1 MTKIIGFSGRKQ
13 SGKNTSAHFVY
24 GLYLAGTGRFKDVGI
39 SNNGQIEVLKTD
51 NTLVIFEPQKYY
63 LGVGDIDPE
72 VMDAVNQL
80 SDTVKI
86 YSFAD
91 PLKSDICM
99 RILGLS
105 YEQCYGT
112 DEQKNATTHL
122 RWEDMPGVTCIP
134 DEQWISIYDSNYDD
148 NRINDTCQQL
158 GLHYHKSGFMSGRE
172 VMEYVG
178 THLFRRMV
186 NSCWANA
193 TLSTIKKESPA
204 VALIC
209 DTRFPN
215 EVDAVS
221 DNSGIVIRLTRDP
234 LQSQSDPERALDRD
248 RFDWSKFNYVID
260 NANMTIAEQADALYP
275 IILQEVTENANS

>member
-1 MTKIIGFSGRKQ
+1 MTRIIGFSGRKQ

-24 GLYLAGTGRFKDVGI
+24 GLYLAGTGRFKDIGL
-39 SNNGQIEVLKTD
+39 SNNGQIEVLKND
-51 NTLVIFEPQKYY
+51 DSLIVFEPQKYY
-63 LGVGDIDPE
+63 LGIGDIDPE
-72 VMDAVNQL
+72 VMDIVDKL

-91 PLKSDICM
+91 PLKYDICM
-99 RILGLS
+99 RVLGLS

-112 DEQKNATTHL
+112 DEQKNAPTHL
-122 RWEDMPGVTCIP
+122 LWQDMPGT
-134 DEQWISIYDSNYDD
+134 ISIYDSKTLYLKHDEGLTKEDFDSYGLTIHD
-148 NRINDTCQQL
+148 N
-158 GLHYHKSGFMSGRE
+158 GFMSGRE

-215 EVDAVS
+215 EVDAIS

-234 LQSQSDPERALDRD
+234 LQSQSDPECALDKD
-248 RFDWSKFNYVID
+248 RFDWNKFDHVLD
-260 NANMTIAEQADALYP
+260 NANMTIAEQVDALYP

>member
-112 DEQKNATTHL
+112 DEQKNAPTHL
-122 RWEDMPGVTCIP
+122 RWEDMPGIISVYESKTLYLKH
-134 DEQWISIYDSNYDD
+134 DECLTKEDFDEYGLTIHD
-148 NRINDTCQQL
+148 N
-158 GLHYHKSGFMSGRE
+158 GFMSGRE

-178 THLFRRMV
+178 THLFRRIM
-186 NSCWANA
+186 NSCWASA

-260 NANMTIAEQADALYP
+260 NANMTIAEQVDALYP
-275 IILQEVTENANS
+275 IILAEAQKHECV

>member
-13 SGKNTSAHFVY
+13 SGKNTSAHFIY

-39 SNNGQIEVLKTD
+39 SNNGQIEVLKND
-51 NTLVIFEPQKYY
+51 NTIVIFEPQKYY
-63 LGVGDIDPE
+63 LGIGYIDSE

-80 SDTVKI
+80 SNTVKI

-99 RILGLS
+99 RVLGLS

-112 DEQKNATTHL
+112 DEQKNAPTHL
-122 RWEDMPGVTCIP
+122 LWLDMPGTISVNDSKTLYLKY
-134 DEQWISIYDSNYDD
+134 DERLTKEDFDSYGLTIHD
-148 NRINDTCQQL
+148 N
-158 GLHYHKSGFMSGRE
+158 GFMSGRE

-178 THLFRRMV
+178 THLFRRMM
-186 NSCWANA
+186 NTCWSNA
-193 TLSTIKKESPA
+193 TLSTIKRDSPT

-215 EVDAVS
+215 EVDAIS

-234 LQSQSDPERALDRD
+234 LQSKTDPECALDKD
-248 RFDWSKFNYVID
+248 RFDWSRFDYVID
-260 NANMTIAEQADALYP
+260 NSSMTIPEQLDALYP
-275 IILQEVTENANS
+275 IILQEIEKNADN

>member
-39 SNNGQIEVLKTD
+39 SNNGQIEVLKNDDSLT
-51 NTLVIFEPQKYY
+51 VFEPQKYY
-63 LGVGDIDPE
+63 LGIGDIDPE
-72 VMDAVNQL
+72 VMDIVDQL

-91 PLKSDICM
+91 PLKYDICM
-99 RILGLS
+99 RVLGLS

-112 DEQKNATTHL
+112 DEQKNTPTHL
-122 RWEDMPGVTCIP
+122 LWENMPGIEHNTG
-134 DEQWISIYDSNYDD
+134 
-148 NRINDTCQQL
+148 RMTA
-158 GLHYHKSGFMSGRE
+158 RE
-172 VMEYVG
+172 VMEWVG
-178 THLFRRMV
+178 TALFRKM
-186 NSCWANA
+186 NTNCWADA
-193 TLSTIKKESPA
+193 TLSNIKKESPA

-234 LQSQSDPERALDRD
+234 LQSQSDPECALDKD

-260 NANMTIAEQADALYP
+260 NANMTIPEQIEALYP
-275 IILQEVTENANS
+275 IILKEIGTETNA